1 MMSMLIPCVVD
12 VDHEYHLS
20 QPSGAGGEGERA
32 TVLKTNTD
40 KEEQHDKHRD
50 KVMCNKESNEGGEE
64 SEQ

>member
-1 MMSMLIPCVVD
+1 MVALDEILIPT
-12 VDHEYHLS
+12 LR
-20 QPSGAGGEGERA
+20 GRGEDGRDP
-32 TVLKTNTD
+32 KTNTD